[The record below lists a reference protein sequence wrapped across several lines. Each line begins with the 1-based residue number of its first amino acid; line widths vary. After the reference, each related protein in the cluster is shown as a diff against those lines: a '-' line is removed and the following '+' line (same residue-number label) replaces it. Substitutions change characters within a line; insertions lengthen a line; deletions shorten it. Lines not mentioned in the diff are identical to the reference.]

1 MGFYEES
8 IRKEG
13 YTKALLDVKNWLSK
27 HPMALKYNKL
37 YNEKGLN
44 ALMEAFIENAD
55 TFIESG
61 EDTQFILTNSKQK
74 IVLDKQ
80 EL

>member
-1 MGFYEES
+1 
-8 IRKEG
+8 
-13 YTKALLDVKNWLSK
+13 
-27 HPMALKYNKL
+27 MALKYNKL

-74 IVLDKQ
+74 FVLDKQ

>member
-1 MGFYEES
+1 
-8 IRKEG
+8 
-13 YTKALLDVKNWLSK
+13 
-27 HPMALKYNKL
+27 
-37 YNEKGLN
+37 
-44 ALMEAFIENAD
+44 MEAFVENAD
-55 TFIESG
+55 TFMKYG

>member
-1 MGFYEES
+1 
-8 IRKEG
+8 
-13 YTKALLDVKNWLSK
+13 
-27 HPMALKYNKL
+27 MAIKYNKL

-44 ALMEAFIENAD
+44 ILMDAFVENAD
-55 TFIESG
+55 TFMEYG

-80 EL
+80 ELWRKI